1 MGKKSR
7 MMANGECRTGGLSF
21 VFFHLIVFPLPPK
34 LVMQVSFLKSASVWI
49 LLPWRW
55 GDEQQCVYMCAY
67 SSSFSSSP
75 ASLYSFFC
83 RSVPLLNLASHDPR
97 LAGPLLV
104 WKRQGK
110 SQMAEWGCG
119 WLKATVYTS
128 QLPLRSRLNSVKPL
142 CLHAPFTAIWMC
154 WMLLHCCCCCF
165 FTGDTFGSFFPSQ
178 AFIRSACTQ

>member
-1 MGKKSR
+1 MGGEGWRLGCYQCEGVVVVVVGRGRAGRFKKTKNKKSNLQRTRSKLAEKCFSLSVLEEFKNGSSTQNVSTLMGKKSR

-110 SQMAEWGCG
+110 SQMAE
-119 WLKATVYTS
+119 
-128 QLPLRSRLNSVKPL
+128 
-142 CLHAPFTAIWMC
+142 
-154 WMLLHCCCCCF
+154 
-165 FTGDTFGSFFPSQ
+165 
-178 AFIRSACTQ
+178 